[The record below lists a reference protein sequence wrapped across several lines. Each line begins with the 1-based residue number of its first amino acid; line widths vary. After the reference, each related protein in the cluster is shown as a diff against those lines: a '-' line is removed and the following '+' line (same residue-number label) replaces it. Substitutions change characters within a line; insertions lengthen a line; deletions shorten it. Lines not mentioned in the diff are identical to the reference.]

1 MLRRFRVLGLA
12 VIAGMLAMAGC
23 TSTAPTAKEGDAVK
37 PEPGKRLT
45 IGLMPKAVG
54 IPYFTAMETGAKEA
68 AAEMGIDLVYDGPVD
83 ADTAKQV
90 AILESWIARK
100 FDAIIVSPND
110 PDGIAPVLQKA
121 KARGIRV
128 LTADADANAADRE
141 FFVSQASDA
150 AIAKSLVDS
159 MAKGIG
165 EDGKFIILTGSL
177 TAANQNNWIAE
188 MEKYRAATYPNMK
201 NLSATP
207 KTSEEDQAL
216 ATQVTIDTLKA
227 YPDLQGIFAITSVA
241 LPGAAEALRKENAA
255 SRIFL
260 TGLSTPDTM
269 RAYVKDGTV
278 KEFTLWNPIDLGYLA
293 VASAKGVVEGTL
305 KPDVTEFEAGRIGKV
320 EVKDGIVLLGTPTIF
335 DKANI
340 DKFNF

>member
-1 MLRRFRVLGLA
+1 MAIASMIVL
-12 VIAGMLAMAGC
+12 AGC
-23 TSTAPTAKEGDAVK
+23 TSTPPAEKEVK
-37 PEPGKRLT
+37 NTPPATGKKIT
-45 IGLMPKAVG
+45 VGLLPKLVG

-68 AAEMGIDLVYDGPVD
+68 AAELGIDLVYDGPVTG
-83 ADTAKQV
+83 DTAKQV
-90 AILESWIARK
+90 AIVESWIARK
-100 FDAIIVSPND
+100 FDAIIVIPND
-110 PDGIAPVLQKA
+110 PDGMAPVLQKA
-121 KARGIRV
+121 RDRGIRV

-188 MEKYRAATYPNMK
+188 MEKYRAATYPKMT
-201 NLSATP
+201 NLSSTP

-216 ATQVTIDTLKA
+216 ATQVTIDALKA

-255 SRIFL
+255 SKIFL
-260 TGLSTPDTM
+260 TGLATPDTM
-269 RAYVKDGTV
+269 RSYVKDNTV

-293 VASAKGVVEGTL
+293 VVSAKGAVDGKL
-305 KPDVTEFEAGRIGKV
+305 KSDSTEFDGGRIGKV
-320 EVKDGIVLLGTPTIF
+320 EVKDGVVLLGTPTIF

-340 DKFNF
+340 DKFKF